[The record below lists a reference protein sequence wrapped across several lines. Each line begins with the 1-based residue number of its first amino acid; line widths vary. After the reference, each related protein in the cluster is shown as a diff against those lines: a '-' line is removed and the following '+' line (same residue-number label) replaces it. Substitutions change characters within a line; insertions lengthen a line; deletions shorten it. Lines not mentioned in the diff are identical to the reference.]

1 MSLKRIKMLI
11 SDVDGVLTDG
21 RITMDERGRE
31 LVSFD
36 VQDGSG
42 LKYLARSA
50 IRIVF
55 LSGRVSQAVKFRA
68 RNLEIKEIYLG
79 IKKKLPVL
87 KKLMRKYKLKASEI
101 CYIGDDLLDLP
112 LMRRV
117 GYPVAVRNARPE
129 VKKCSRYITRALG
142 GHGAIREVI
151 EKILKAQNKWNAIL
165 KKYL

>member
-1 MSLKRIKMLI
+1 MLI
-11 SDVDGVLTDG
+11 VDVDGVLTDG

-68 RNLEIKEIYLG
+68 RNLEIKEVYLG

-87 KKLMRKYKLKASEI
+87 KKLIKKYKLKASEI

-129 VKKCSRYITRALG
+129 VKKCARYITRALG
-142 GHGAIREVI
+142 GHGAVREVI
-151 EKILKAQNKWNAIL
+151 EKILKSQNKWNAIL

>member
-11 SDVDGVLTDG
+11 LDVDGVLTDG

-55 LSGRVSQAVKFRA
+55 LSGRVSSAVKLRA
-68 RNLEIKEIYLG
+68 RNLEIKEVYLG

-87 KKLMRKYKLKASEI
+87 KKLIRKYKLKVSEI
-101 CYIGDDLLDLP
+101 CYIGDDLLDLS

-129 VKKCSRYITRALG
+129 VKKHSRYITRALG
-142 GHGAIREVI
+142 GHGAVREVV
-151 EKILKAQNKWNAIL
+151 EKILKAQNKWNTIL